1 MGAGVDRLESAK
13 EGAYQYLREDIK
25 KAILER
31 KEAYQTCD
39 VLQQEIDLLRRTLEE
54 SKGHHNNESPHS
66 SSDEGSVKENKL
78 AERMAAKR
86 ISL

>member
-1 MGAGVDRLESAK
+1 M
-13 EGAYQYLREDIK
+13 REDIK

-39 VLQQEIDLLRRTLEE
+39 VLQQEITDLLRWTLEK
-54 SKGHHNNESPHS
+54 SKVHGNESPHS

-78 AERMAAKR
+78 AERMTATTD
-86 ISL
+86 ISQII